1 MKEID
6 VLMKISACIEL
17 QQEMQEDLE
26 AFYEE
31 VSEKGISAEEPRKVS
46 ICSQIK
52 DNFLY
57 FINKKCKLL

>member
-1 MKEID
+1 MENIMIKVSKLQDLNCDILD
-6 VLMKISACIEL
+6 EL
-17 QQEMQEDLE
+17 QCIDELLNELQE
-26 AFYEE
+26 
-31 VSEKGISAEEPRKVS
+31 GTKVS

>member
-1 MKEID
+1 MIKVSKLQDLNCDILD
-6 VLMKISACIEL
+6 EL
-17 QQEMQEDLE
+17 QCIDELLNELQE
-26 AFYEE
+26 
-31 VSEKGISAEEPRKVS
+31 GTKVS